1 VRVAPATQS
10 DPARRQQL
18 QSLDPALVSFIVQ
31 DIYED
36 WFWKRPIDSNEATRM
51 ESQWSP
57 PTTPN
62 ERPSQHPAAKSRV
75 DAPADGSAERG
86 RRRGVGVARLGEM
99 FARSEH
105 AVRDQAR
112 PDRPPSPGA
121 TGALNVVP
129 RLAQLELVGGTLDED
144 GIRELEV
151 TPDPAPR
158 STRSCAP
165 SGHER
170 IRKPHL

>member
-57 PTTPN
+57 
-62 ERPSQHPAAKSRV
+62 S
-75 DAPADGSAERG
+75 DCAE
-86 RRRGVGVARLGEM
+86 
-99 FARSEH
+99 
-105 AVRDQAR
+105 
-112 PDRPPSPGA
+112 
-121 TGALNVVP
+121 
-129 RLAQLELVGGTLDED
+129 
-144 GIRELEV
+144 
-151 TPDPAPR
+151 
-158 STRSCAP
+158 
-165 SGHER
+165 
-170 IRKPHL
+170 